1 MLIVPNVKTED
12 APAALKVV
20 MLDESRYPS
29 NPKGRIWQRQIGAW
43 LCVYSWCGV
52 YAVVLSSRVISRRI
66 IENFLPCARHFASFP
81 SLCFRCQN
89 TLNAPQKEIRPPP
102 PLSLPTGTTNWH
114 TPSAFWHPP
123 PHLSLTLPLPRR
135 PCPCPARKDRGQ
147 LQ

>member
-1 MLIVPNVKTED
+1 VLIVPNVKTED

-102 PLSLPTGTTNWH
+102 PPTTNWH
-114 TPSAFWHPP
+114 YQLAYSFSLLAPSTPPFTHPP
-123 PHLSLTLPLPRR
+123 APTQAMPLPSQE
-135 PCPCPARKDRGQ
+135 G
-147 LQ
+147 